1 MMVAKLEGKVA
12 LVTGSAR
19 GIGAGIAERLASEGA
34 AVAINYSRSADEA
47 EAVAGR
53 IRVAGGKATIL
64 KGDMGDAAQVKSL
77 VTSAHRELGGFDILV
92 NNAAAIGFQPVEQI
106 DDVELRRHLAV
117 NIEGPIAAMRAAAPL
132 FPKEGGRVV
141 NISSLVSFYPIPGNT
156 VYAATKGALDAM
168 TRVWAAEF
176 GARQICVNAVSPGLT
191 DTDAMRAN
199 VSDDIKQ
206 ALIARTPLGRVGMP
220 ADIASA
226 VAFLASADAQWITG
240 QVIIVSGGFTP

>member
-1 MMVAKLEGKVA
+1 MAKLEGKVA

-19 GIGAGIAERLASEGA
+19 GIGAAIAERLAAEGGSV
-34 AVAINYSRSADEA
+34 AVNYSKSAGAA

-53 IRVAGGKATIL
+53 IRAAGGKAVVL
-64 KGDMGDAAQVKSL
+64 KADIGDAAQVKRL
-77 VTSAHRELGGFDILV
+77 VESTHKELGGFDILV
-92 NNAAAIGFQPVEQI
+92 NNAAAVGFQPVEQI
-106 DDVELRRHLAV
+106 DDVQLRKQLAV
-117 NIEGPIAAMRAAAPL
+117 NVEGPIAAMRAAAPL
-132 FPKEGGRVV
+132 FPKQGGRVV
-141 NISSLVSFYPIPGNT
+141 NISSLITSHPMPGNT
-156 VYAATKGALDAM
+156 VYAATKGAIDAM

-176 GARQICVNAVSPGLT
+176 GARQINVNAISPGLT

-199 VSDDIKQ
+199 VPDGVKH

-240 QVIIVSGGFTP
+240 QIIFVSGGFTP